1 MQYIVFSPAY
11 GQYITTAASWV
22 AAIQNVIAVAPGF
35 ADDYRAQPL
44 DAFSAKWQAHL
55 LSESQVIA

>member
-1 MQYIVFSPAY
+1 MQYVVFSPAY
-11 GQYITTAASWV
+11 GQYITTASTWV

-44 DAFSAKWQAHL
+44 AAFSSKWRARL